1 MNEMVDNT
9 FFMDFS
15 IADVFGANAVKD
27 TFNRAFKEWK
37 DDYKMLT
44 ALVITLNHKIWQH
57 YEAENNEL
65 ALVYDELWK
74 KADQYAFDTLKD
86 DELEYFIEVTD

>member
-1 MNEMVDNT
+1 MGEIAENT

-15 IADVFGANAVKD
+15 MADVFGANAVKD
-27 TFNRAFKEWK
+27 TYKRAFNEWK

-44 ALVITLNHKIWQH
+44 ALVVTLNHKIWQH
-57 YEAENNEL
+57 YEAKNNEL
-65 ALVYDELWK
+65 ALVYDKLWK
-74 KADQYAFDTLKD
+74 EANQYACDTLKD

>member
-15 IADVFGANAVKD
+15 IADVFGSNAVKD
-27 TFNRAFKEWK
+27 TYNRAFKEWK
-37 DDYKMLT
+37 GNYKMLT

-57 YEAENNEL
+57 YEAKNHELATLYNEL
-65 ALVYDELWK
+65 WE

-86 DELEYFIEVTD
+86 EALEYFIEMTD

>member
-1 MNEMVDNT
+1 MNELYDMAENT

-15 IADVFGANAVKD
+15 IADVRGASAIKD
-27 TFNRAFKEWK
+27 TYKRAFNEWK

-44 ALVITLNHKIWQH
+44 ALVVTLNHKIWQH
-57 YEAENNEL
+57 YEAGNNKL

-74 KADQYAFDTLKD
+74 RLTNTRATHLK
-86 DELEYFIEVTD
+86 TKH